1 LLGNYIDGS
10 PIYVGRGSSIYFRRY
25 TLPARV
31 YINETAYR
39 SGIYVVSY
47 PSEFCDTSATAE
59 YLVADP
65 NYDYKWI
72 SSSHGQ
78 MEMNAIG
85 WSNSRVNISVARI
98 NLTRND
104 GTKLSQI
111 GASVVSLGTIYY
123 DPVKDTITT
132 MGLKSYEALICVPKN
147 VKYEAQFC
155 GIYC

>member
-1 LLGNYIDGS
+1 M
-10 PIYVGRGSSIYFRRY
+10 Y

-31 YINETAYR
+31 YINETTYK

-47 PSEFCDTSATAE
+47 PNEFCDTSRTAE
-59 YLVADP
+59 YLVANP

-72 SSSHGQ
+72 ASSQGQ
-78 MEMNAIG
+78 MEMNAVG

-104 GTKLSQI
+104 GTKISQI

-123 DPVKDTITT
+123 DPIQDRIST
-132 MGLKSYEALICVPKN
+132 MGLKSYESLICVPKDA
-147 VKYEAQFC
+147 KYETQYC
-155 GIYC
+155 GNFLLSFFVSRTRSF